1 MVFFDLVLCQIE
13 KGIRVGFLPRVS
25 NGTASG
31 RSWLVGRFFR
41 SHFGSRYPLDLASA
55 QSLSSFFKDGYQEE
69 PLGSM

>member
-31 RSWLVGRFFR
+31 RSWLVGRFFVAILAQG
-41 SHFGSRYPLDLASA
+41 SHWILRPRNPL
-55 QSLSSFFKDGYQEE
+55 KR
-69 PLGSM
+69 